1 MSFVI
6 PFVYLF
12 FMSGN
17 LTLLLKKRFEEVL
30 PSAIMLSG
38 LILYLAS
45 FLGKLSIG
53 FYLLVFVSLGFPIFL
68 LIKKNKEKEL
78 ILYLDK
84 ILTPGLLIFFVV
96 YLEIYILNLNR
107 GFTEWDE
114 F

>member
-53 FYLLVFVSLGFPIFL
+53 FYLLVFVSLGFPYF
-68 LIKKNKEKEL
+68 
-78 ILYLDK
+78 Y
-84 ILTPGLLIFFVV
+84 
-96 YLEIYILNLNR
+96 
-107 GFTEWDE
+107 
-114 F
+114 